1 MAKVEI
7 GEVATEMV
15 IQESVGTLSP
25 EEVKRLVKLVMEQ
38 LTHHQENAAQ
48 RERDTKITNS
58 TITNSAYHARD

>member
-1 MAKVEI
+1 VANVEI

-25 EEVKRLVKLVMEQ
+25 EEVKRLVKLVLEQ
-38 LTHHQENAAQ
+38 LKNHQENAAQ

-58 TITNSAYHARD
+58 AYHGRD

>member
-1 MAKVEI
+1 VANVEI

-38 LTHHQENAAQ
+38 VMHHQETAAQ
-48 RERDTKITNS
+48 RERDT
-58 TITNSAYHARD
+58 TITNSAYHGRD